1 MNSLMRLSEYLSQA
15 ILLEVSAYP
24 KPGLVTRC
32 ANGSHND
39 MSLITFMMSSVVV
52 SETFYQLFD
61 IGRNFAEDE
70 KALFK
75 RVREWGK
82 ESEQK
87 LLSST
92 KGVNT
97 QRGILFAGGILAAAG
112 GFLSETSLAEV
123 SVQKLCDTV
132 KKMTAGLVH
141 KELECLE
148 QNSNLTAGEQ
158 LFQKYR
164 ITGIRGEVEQGF
176 PSVRHL
182 GLPALYDAFSRG
194 ACINDALVQA
204 MLSLMTGVEDSNVI
218 WRTNFKELEKV
229 QENAQKILLKG
240 GVFSKAGRR
249 ELKSFDEYCIQ
260 KRISPGGTADLLS
273 ITVALFLFENG
284 TFPSMII

>member
-1 MNSLMRLSEYLSQA
+1 MNSLMQLSEYLSQA

-24 KPGLVTRC
+24 KPGLVTCC
-32 ANGSHND
+32 ANGSHKD
-39 MSLITFMMSSVVV
+39 MSLITFMMSSVIV

-61 IGRNFAEDE
+61 IGRNFVEDE
-70 KALFK
+70 KALFE
-75 RVREWGK
+75 RVRDRGRK
-82 ESEQK
+82 AEQR
-87 LLSST
+87 LLAST

-112 GFLSETSLAEV
+112 GFLADASMEV
-123 SVQKLCDTV
+123 SVQKLCNTV
-132 KKMTAGLVH
+132 KKMTVDLVH
-141 KELECLE
+141 KELECLHKTGD
-148 QNSNLTAGEQ
+148 LTAGEQ
-158 LFQKYR
+158 LFQKYK

-194 ACINDALVQA
+194 ACINDALVQT
-204 MLSLMTGVEDSNVI
+204 MLSLMTVVEDSNVI

-249 ELKSFDEYCIQ
+249 ELRSFDEYCIQ
-260 KRISPGGTADLLS
+260 NRISPGGTADLLS

-284 TFPSMII
+284 TFPIMII

>member
-1 MNSLMRLSEYLSQA
+1 MQLSEYLAQA

-39 MSLITFMMSSVVV
+39 MSLITFMMSSVIV
-52 SETFYQLFD
+52 SKTFYQLFD
-61 IGRNFAEDE
+61 IGRDFAKDE
-70 KALFK
+70 KALFEQ
-75 RVREWGK
+75 VRMWGQGA
-82 ESEQK
+82 EQR
-87 LLSST
+87 LLAST

-97 QRGILFAGGILAAAG
+97 QRGILFAGGILSAAG
-112 GFLSETSLAEV
+112 GFLADESPAKV
-123 SVQKLCDTV
+123 SVRKLCNTV
-132 KKMTAGLVH
+132 KKMTAGLVY
-141 KELECLE
+141 KELKCLDK
-148 QNSNLTAGEQ
+148 NNNLTAGEQ
-158 LFQKYR
+158 LFKKYK

-204 MLSLMTGVEDSNVI
+204 LLSLMTVVEDSNIV
-218 WRTNFKELEKV
+218 WRTNFKELKNV
-229 QENAQKILLKG
+229 QERAQEILLKG
-240 GVFSKAGRR
+240 GVFSEAGCR
-249 ELKSFDEYCIQ
+249 ELKVLDEYCIQ

-284 TFPSMII
+284 TFPVMII